1 MELLTSFL
9 HHYRTK
15 TERGIL
21 LERKSKLFSKKT
33 IWISIIAAVILVGG
47 TITATTLLTKT
58 SKQAYFLAE
67 RSTADFMTEV
77 VKDRYSAE
85 FDWAEEIKGT
95 PSESNL
101 ELSAA
106 FNDPAGYDS
115 TGMQEIIN
123 SSTIS
128 LTNSLDPENK
138 EMKFEAAVNV
148 AEMSIEDI
156 EFYLTT
162 DKMLASVPFLD
173 QYVQVKESE
182 LGNLLYEIDPMTYTG
197 EEEIEFDSFFNQT
210 VLSKEEKDHFQEA
223 YLKMVY
229 EELPEDSFTSED
241 ESIEVNGES
250 ITTSKIT
257 LQLSE
262 EKMKEIMVKV
272 LNEAEQD
279 EILKEIIQNQASFGS
294 FSSNSDE
301 LAQITEDFEAE
312 IAEAKEAINDFKIPG
327 GLTSTLW
334 IKDDLIVQRDF
345 SVEMGPS
352 KSELVVF
359 EFIGKQ
365 VMNEQDQMFDYE
377 LVVTDEFGANTMNLT
392 GDLSWQDNIADDQIT
407 VSVGA
412 FEASYTGSEEI
423 EDGTR
428 NFDRR
433 LAIQDEFSSPMEVIW
448 NGTSTYNNDQTN
460 TEQYVSL
467 MGDGISENDFKL
479 HINTNSKLLKSLD
492 IDTESMD
499 VVNLGTMSTD
509 EIDTFMMED
518 VTPQFEQWMTEFY
531 GSMFD
536 SGSGL

>member
-1 MELLTSFL
+1 M
-9 HHYRTK
+9 
-15 TERGIL
+15 
-21 LERKSKLFSKKT
+21 ERKSKRFSKKT

-58 SKQAYFLAE
+58 SKQDYFLAE
-67 RSTADFMTEV
+67 LNTANFMTEV
-77 VKDRYSAE
+77 VENRYSAE
-85 FDWAEEIKGT
+85 FDWAEEIKET
-95 PSESNL
+95 PSETNL

-106 FNDPAGYDS
+106 FNDPAGFDS

-173 QYVQVKESE
+173 QYVQVKENE

-210 VLSKEEKDHFQEA
+210 VVSEDEKDHFQDA

-279 EILKEIIQNQASFGS
+279 EILKEVIQNQASFGS

-352 KSELVVF
+352 ESELVVF

-392 GDLSWQDNIADDQIT
+392 GDLSWQDNVADDQIT

-433 LAIQDEFSSPMEVIW
+433 LAIKDEFSSPMEVIW

-467 MGDGISENDFKL
+467 KGDGISENDFKL
-479 HINTNSKLLKSLD
+479 HINTNSQLVKSLD

-499 VVNLGTMSTD
+499 VVNLGTMSTA